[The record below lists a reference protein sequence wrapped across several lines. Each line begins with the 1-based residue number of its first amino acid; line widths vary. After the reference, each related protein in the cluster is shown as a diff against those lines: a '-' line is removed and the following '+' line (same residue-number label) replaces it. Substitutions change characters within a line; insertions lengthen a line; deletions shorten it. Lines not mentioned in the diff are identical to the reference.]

1 MTWQLWI
8 CAAVGGL
15 GSAGLCTLLL
25 LGAYS
30 TRLAQRLGTQPSAMP
45 EGAEW
50 PSVSIIVPACDEAAT
65 IEAAAQTLLATD
77 YPALELILINDRST
91 DTTGALIDR
100 LAEQDPRVLAVHISE
115 LPTGWLGKVHA
126 MHVGTA
132 RASGELLLYTDADVH
147 FEPTALRRAVAWM
160 EREQLGHLA
169 LIPRLDGRGLAYNAT
184 ISCFAVLFLAAI
196 KAWRI
201 GKPGSRSYGG
211 VGAFSMVRRSDF
223 ETTQGWEW
231 LKMEVGDD
239 VGLGMMMVR
248 EAGAASVLGIAADSL
263 RVDWYPSVSALV
275 GGLEKNAFGAMC
287 GYSAWRTFGVFVAM
301 ACLTGGPFLAAA
313 SPVPW
318 LWSVSV
324 ATAVALVL
332 LAAALRSVGQP
343 FFASLLCPIGL
354 PILAITMARSCITTL
369 RQGGIR
375 WRGQF
380 YPLAELKAGR
390 RVDL

>member
-1 MTWQLWI
+1 MTWDLWI
-8 CAAVGGL
+8 VTAASGL
-15 GSAGLCTLLL
+15 GSAGLCALLL

-30 TRLAQRLGTQPSAMP
+30 THAAQRLGMKPATLP

-50 PSVSIIVPACDEAAT
+50 PTVSIIVPACDEADT
-65 IEAAAQTLLATD
+65 LEAAAQTLLAID

-91 DTTGALIDR
+91 DGTGVIIDR
-100 LAEQDPRVLAVHISE
+100 LAAQDSRVVPVHITE
-115 LPTGWLGKVHA
+115 LPQGWLGKVHA
-126 MHVGTA
+126 MHVGTG
-132 RASGELLLYTDADVH
+132 RASGALLLYTDADVH
-147 FEPTALRRAVAWM
+147 FGPAALRRAVAWM
-160 EREQLGHLA
+160 ERDQLGHLA
-169 LIPRLDGRGLAYNAT
+169 LIPRLVGRGLAYNAT
-184 ISCFAVLFLAAI
+184 ISCFAVLFLAAV

-201 GKPGSRSYGG
+201 GKSGSQSYGG

-248 EAGAASVLGIAADSL
+248 EAGVASVLGIAADSL
-263 RVDWYPSVSALV
+263 RIDWYPNVSALIA
-275 GGLEKNAFGAMC
+275 GLEKNSFGAMC
-287 GYSAWRTFGVFVAM
+287 GYSAWRTTGVALAM
-301 ACLTGGPFLAAA
+301 LGLTVGPLLAAL
-313 SPVPW
+313 SPFPW
-318 LWSVSV
+318 LWALSL
-324 ATAVALVL
+324 ATGGALVV
-332 LAAALRSVGQP
+332 LALALRVVGQP
-343 FFASLLCPIGL
+343 FLATLLCPIGL
-354 PILAITMARSCITTL
+354 PILALTMARSCITTL